1 MDVSPYQGNQSTY
14 RSFYGIALPSGYLC
28 LADLD
33 SEGGL
38 FHGDNRR
45 VFYSGFDRVGMR
57 DLLMKAGFDNIRDRT
72 AATVL
77 KPVQDAGMVEF
88 TVFLM
93 IGRKKST

>member
-1 MDVSPYQGNQSTY
+1 
-14 RSFYGIALPSGYLC
+14 
-28 LADLD
+28 
-33 SEGGL
+33 
-38 FHGDNRR
+38 
-45 VFYSGFDRVGMR
+45 MR